1 MHYLASF
8 CSRKWFSYGD
18 ITLSLSDLC
27 ISVPIRLV
35 SGSGIPTQGRV
46 EVEYN
51 GTWGTVC
58 DDSFDE
64 RDAAVVC
71 AMLGFSR

>member
-1 MHYLASF
+1 MHYLVSF
-8 CSRKWFSYGD
+8 CSRMQL
-18 ITLSLSDLC
+18 TLSLSDLC
-27 ISVPIRLV
+27 ILVPIRLV

-58 DDSFDE
+58 DDTFDE